1 MDLETQIHGAENV
14 SIEVS
19 PATSNLTSSDG
30 ATETFTTGSGE
41 GQSTFIGSSSGKVI
55 SLVLIAIADIAQEST
70 WFDQPL
76 SALSRIT
83 RISKHHQTLQKRG
96 PMLHSHISTMQ
107 GLFYPH
113 KNWQT
118 ISKTPSLAA
127 IKFSIR
133 F

>member
-1 MDLETQIHGAENV
+1 MELETQIHDAENA

-19 PATSNLTSSDG
+19 PATSNLTSSDE
-30 ATETFTTGSGE
+30 ATQTSTTESGE
-41 GQSTFIGSSSGKVI
+41 GQSSFNVSSSGRVI
-55 SLVLIAIADIAQEST
+55 SLVSIAIADIAQEFT

-83 RISKHHQTLQKRG
+83 RILKHHQTLQKRV
-96 PMLHSHISTMQ
+96 PMPHSYVSTMH
-107 GLFYPH
+107 GLVYPRE
-113 KNWQT
+113 NWQR
-118 ISKTPSLAA
+118 ILKTPSLAV